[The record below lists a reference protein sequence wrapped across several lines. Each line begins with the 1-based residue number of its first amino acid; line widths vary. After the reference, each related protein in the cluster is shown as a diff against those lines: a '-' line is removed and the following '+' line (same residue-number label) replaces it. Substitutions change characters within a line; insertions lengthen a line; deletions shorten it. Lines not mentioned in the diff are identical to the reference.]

1 MTSSTLTTTLPLDY
15 DTWLNPIKSRFER
28 ITLPDN
34 ADDILK
40 PFVNQVV
47 EKKKNEE
54 SYIRDPN
61 NTKKRFTTGFGGEM
75 AVGIKLGMNILD
87 FRVGDAAEFE
97 IGDLSTI
104 DLPYIGVKTIEYDSV
119 RNKFPIVL
127 KLAYCS
133 EIMLF
138 KSPKNHTYM
147 VAGIVNPA
155 IIRNYCSRSLI
166 FDPAITKDK
175 ECFYGI
181 PFCQPFSNYADL
193 VEINKATEK
202 WIEDNKINIKDRYV
216 KPVQLQS

>member
-1 MTSSTLTTTLPLDY
+1 MTNNSPTAILPLDY
-15 DTWLNPIKSRFER
+15 KTWLNPVKSRFER
-28 ITLPDN
+28 ITLPDD
-34 ADDILK
+34 ADDK
-40 PFVNQVV
+40 Q
-47 EKKKNEE
+47 
-54 SYIRDPN
+54 DPN

-75 AVGIKLGMNILD
+75 AVGMKLGMNILD

-104 DLPYIGVKTIEYDSV
+104 DLPYVGVKTIEYDSV

-133 EIMLF
+133 EIILF
-138 KSPKNHTYM
+138 KSPKKHTYM
-147 VAGIVNPA
+147 IAGIVTPD
-155 IIRNYCSRSLI
+155 IIRTFCARSLI

-193 VEINKATEK
+193 VEINKETEK
-202 WIEDNKINIKDRYV
+202 WINDNKINIKNRDGKLV
-216 KPVQLQS
+216 

>member
-1 MTSSTLTTTLPLDY
+1 MTNNSPTAILPLDY
-15 DTWLNPIKSRFER
+15 KTWLNPVKSRFER
-28 ITLPDN
+28 ITLPDD

-40 PFVNQVV
+40 PFVDQVV

-54 SYIRDPN
+54 SYKQDPN

-75 AVGIKLGMNILD
+75 AVGMKLGMNILD

-104 DLPYIGVKTIEYDSV
+104 DLPYVGVKTIEYDSV

-133 EIMLF
+133 EIILF
-138 KSPKNHTYM
+138 KSPKKHTYM
-147 VAGIVNPA
+147 IAGIVTPD
-155 IIRNYCSRSLI
+155 IIRTFCARSLI

-193 VEINKATEK
+193 VEINKETEK
-202 WIEDNKINIKDRYV
+202 WINDNKINIKNRDGKLV
-216 KPVQLQS
+216 